1 MVWNQASEDLYDS
14 YAQKTGDSGW
24 AWEAIIPL
32 WKKISTFVA
41 SLNNSSLP
49 PPPANSSLS
58 NGNGPVQVNFATFA
72 TDIDFRVVNS
82 SKELEASSADGMN
95 AGGPIGF
102 GSNQDSAVEGTL
114 SSSATAYLHPA
125 LNSRSSLDVLI
136 NTQVMKLKETSP
148 LTFTASIA
156 DKDQFYCILGP
167 LTTLNP
173 KSEVVL
179 SAGSI
184 GTPQILLL
192 FGIGPKEE
200 LAQVGVESTFDLSH
214 VGEYRRNFGFLDSL
228 HFRLFPTFP
237 FSPP

>member
-14 YAQKTGDSGW
+14 YAKKTGDSGW

-41 SLNNSSLP
+41 SLNNPSLS
-49 PPPANSSLS
+49 PPPADSSLS

-148 LTFTASIA
+148 LTFTAVEVAQSTDGESSYDFERKVGGCFISRINW
-156 DKDQFYCILGP
+156 Y
-167 LTTLNP
+167 TT
-173 KSEVVL
+173 
-179 SAGSI
+179 
-184 GTPQILLL
+184 
-192 FGIGPKEE
+192 
-200 LAQVGVESTFDLSH
+200 
-214 VGEYRRNFGFLDSL
+214 DSL
-228 HFRLFPTFP
+228 AFRNWT
-237 FSPP
+237 